1 MGMLGIDR
9 ERCRRLQTEPP
20 SLVKGANGL
29 TANKNNNVVAFN
41 RGMAL
46 AA

>member
-1 MGMLGIDR
+1 MLGIDR
-9 ERCRRLQTEPP
+9 GGRRGLQAEPP

-29 TANKNNNVVAFN
+29 TANNNIVAF
-41 RGMAL
+41 RPARPAMAL